1 MKINALTAAIALWS
15 VLGLCATP
23 PIAWAESPTM
33 DGVYHYAD
41 EDGAV
46 GTWIIRTTCT
56 PDCVAH
62 VTTAPGR
69 GFDAPLVD
77 GRYTITRTV
86 SEGATCPVYSVGDF
100 NLYGGS
106 THPVTFIQW
115 WDPVTLTGE
124 VDFLETSAPCGL
136 PDLRDRFT
144 LTKFD

>member
-1 MKINALTAAIALWS
+1 M
-15 VLGLCATP
+15 CATP

-69 GFDAPLVD
+69 GFDAPLID
-77 GRYTITRTV
+77 GRYTVTLTGPAADTRPGASV
-86 SEGATCPVYSVGDF
+86 EGC

-106 THPVTFIQW
+106 THASPRVQS
-115 WDPVTLTGE
+115 V
-124 VDFLETSAPCGL
+124 
-136 PDLRDRFT
+136 
-144 LTKFD
+144 